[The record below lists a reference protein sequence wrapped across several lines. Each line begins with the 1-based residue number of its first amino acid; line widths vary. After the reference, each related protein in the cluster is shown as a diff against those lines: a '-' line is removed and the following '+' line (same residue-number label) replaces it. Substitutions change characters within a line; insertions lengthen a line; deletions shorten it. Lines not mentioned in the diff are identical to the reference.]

1 MIGGTENKL
10 HKMANPDDLKKYF
23 DSKEYLTKIIGAEA
37 DGSVPI
43 NEGLESTTIDESKI
57 SNLISLLTD
66 PVNKEF
72 KEITL
77 LTLKKEKGGNI
88 LLLAIASPKAKNVR
102 PKLVAA
108 CWESE
113 INFSPYI
120 SFFIL
125 LALDNDYM
133 VSMEAITVIST
144 MAGPFNNDVVKD
156 AILKVK
162 AAQKTVTTEKIV
174 LLNDLIDTLEGF
186 VTI

>member
-1 MIGGTENKL
+1 MEN
-10 HKMANPDDLKKYF
+10 NDDLKKYF
-23 DSKEYLTKIIGAEA
+23 DSKEYLTKIIGVDA
-37 DGSVPI
+37 DGSAPLNDGI
-43 NEGLESTTIDESKI
+43 DSSTIDESKI

-66 PVNKEF
+66 PANKEF

-102 PKLVAA
+102 HKLVAA

-113 INFSPYI
+113 INFSHFF

-125 LALDNDYM
+125 LALDNNYL

-144 MAGPFNNDVVKD
+144 MEGPFNNEVVKE

-162 AAQKTVTTEKIV
+162 AAQQTSTNEKVV
-174 LLNDLIDTLEGF
+174 LLNDLIDTLGGF
-186 VTI
+186 ITK

>member
-1 MIGGTENKL
+1 MKNT
-10 HKMANPDDLKKYF
+10 DDTKKYF
-23 DSKEYLTKIIGAEA
+23 NSKKYLTKIIGIDANGNA
-37 DGSVPI
+37 PLN
-43 NEGLESTTIDESKI
+43 NELDSSTIDESKI

-66 PVNKEF
+66 PANNEF

-102 PKLVAA
+102 HKLVAA

-113 INFSPYI
+113 IDFSPYI

-125 LALDNDYM
+125 LSLDNDYL

-156 AILKVK
+156 AIIKVK
-162 AAQKTVTTEKIV
+162 AAQETGTTEKTV

-186 VTI
+186 VSK